1 MDKPRVVIADTDEN
15 YIQSIEL
22 KFIEDFFDK
31 VQLEIITDQE
41 YFERLFMTPQSA
53 DILIVSEDLYEIGR
67 SLGVHLILATQKP
80 AGQVNDQI
88 WSNSRFK
95 LCLKV
100 QTQEDSNE
108 VLKSPL
114 AAEIR
119 EPGRAYL
126 QVGNNEIFE
135 LLQSGFSGSPEKSE
149 LGNQKSFDI
158 YEVDFKG
165 NRKLVYRQR
174 PKKMTNARTQLE
186 AIVTYVHD
194 YCEKM
199 HIEKLPE
206 ICLPDLNETIVFD
219 NAKYGCGNNILD
231 MQISIGIYDDPDH
244 QCQNKAVINIGS
256 VNTMIVGTSQYGK
269 TNLLEVLIRG
279 IAENYSPKDVNVYI
293 IDFASMVLKNFE
305 KLAHVGGVVCPSD
318 DEKLKNLFKYLTD
331 QINYRREIL
340 LSVGV
345 GSFPSYKEA
354 GYSDLPQIVLFIDNF
369 TALKELYLQDNDM
382 LMTICREGLSVGI
395 SVVLANSQSSG
406 LGYKYMSN
414 FATRMCLF
422 CNETSEY
429 SAMFGSCRIRPDEIP
444 GRGLVEI
451 DKTIY
456 ESQTFLAFEGER
468 EIERIQ
474 NMQKFT
480 DEMNCKYQG
489 MHAKAIPEIPSL
501 LKAEYVY
508 DNFVEMYNEFKQILG
523 ISYDTVEPVV
533 YEVQKNNMLAVSG
546 VEESGK
552 SNFIRYIAHFMK
564 KTHTDIDLFVFD
576 NYKKKLGAMQNDC
589 LVYDV
594 TGEQCV
600 DILVNLEIYLKNRY
614 QQLISGDDTDDSWK
628 MLIINNEDLFQTISA
643 DKVALNAFKNITGKY
658 KMLNIFVV
666 LGNVP
671 NMQIVYGVP
680 EIYKLVKESRNIL
693 FFGDLENCKIV
704 DVPLSI
710 VRKNKKKVETGDAFY
725 VSGNEC
731 CKIKTPLS
739 M

>member
-1 MDKPRVVIADTDEN
+1 M
-15 YIQSIEL
+15 
-22 KFIEDFFDK
+22 
-31 VQLEIITDQE
+31 
-41 YFERLFMTPQSA
+41 
-53 DILIVSEDLYEIGR
+53 LY
-67 SLGVHLILATQKP
+67 H
-80 AGQVNDQI
+80 
-88 WSNSRFK
+88 
-95 LCLKV
+95 
-100 QTQEDSNE
+100 
-108 VLKSPL
+108 
-114 AAEIR
+114 
-119 EPGRAYL
+119 
-126 QVGNNEIFE
+126 
-135 LLQSGFSGSPEKSE
+135 
-149 LGNQKSFDI
+149 
-158 YEVDFKG
+158 
-165 NRKLVYRQR
+165 
-174 PKKMTNARTQLE
+174 
-186 AIVTYVHD
+186 
-194 YCEKM
+194 
-199 HIEKLPE
+199 
-206 ICLPDLNETIVFD
+206 
-219 NAKYGCGNNILD
+219 
-231 MQISIGIYDDPDH
+231 
-244 QCQNKAVINIGS
+244 
-256 VNTMIVGTSQYGK
+256 
-269 TNLLEVLIRG
+269 
-279 IAENYSPKDVNVYI
+279 
-293 IDFASMVLKNFE
+293 
-305 KLAHVGGVVCPSD
+305 
-318 DEKLKNLFKYLTD
+318 
-331 QINYRREIL
+331 
-340 LSVGV
+340 
-345 GSFPSYKEA
+345 
-354 GYSDLPQIVLFIDNF
+354 
-369 TALKELYLQDNDM
+369 
-382 LMTICREGLSVGI
+382 
-395 SVVLANSQSSG
+395 SG

>member
-174 PKKMTNARTQLE
+174 PKKMTNARTQLD
-186 AIVTYVHD
+186 AIVSYVHD

-279 IAENYSPKDVNVYI
+279 IAENYSPK
-293 IDFASMVLKNFE
+293 
-305 KLAHVGGVVCPSD
+305 
-318 DEKLKNLFKYLTD
+318 
-331 QINYRREIL
+331 
-340 LSVGV
+340 
-345 GSFPSYKEA
+345 
-354 GYSDLPQIVLFIDNF
+354 
-369 TALKELYLQDNDM
+369 
-382 LMTICREGLSVGI
+382 
-395 SVVLANSQSSG
+395 
-406 LGYKYMSN
+406 
-414 FATRMCLF
+414 
-422 CNETSEY
+422 
-429 SAMFGSCRIRPDEIP
+429 
-444 GRGLVEI
+444 
-451 DKTIY
+451 
-456 ESQTFLAFEGER
+456 
-468 EIERIQ
+468 
-474 NMQKFT
+474 
-480 DEMNCKYQG
+480 
-489 MHAKAIPEIPSL
+489 
-501 LKAEYVY
+501 
-508 DNFVEMYNEFKQILG
+508 
-523 ISYDTVEPVV
+523 
-533 YEVQKNNMLAVSG
+533 
-546 VEESGK
+546 
-552 SNFIRYIAHFMK
+552 
-564 KTHTDIDLFVFD
+564 
-576 NYKKKLGAMQNDC
+576 
-589 LVYDV
+589 
-594 TGEQCV
+594 
-600 DILVNLEIYLKNRY
+600 
-614 QQLISGDDTDDSWK
+614 
-628 MLIINNEDLFQTISA
+628 
-643 DKVALNAFKNITGKY
+643 
-658 KMLNIFVV
+658 
-666 LGNVP
+666 
-671 NMQIVYGVP
+671 
-680 EIYKLVKESRNIL
+680 
-693 FFGDLENCKIV
+693 
-704 DVPLSI
+704 
-710 VRKNKKKVETGDAFY
+710 
-725 VSGNEC
+725 
-731 CKIKTPLS
+731 
-739 M
+739 